1 MQSKKITAL
10 LLSLSITASLATIP
24 SYKVSASTENTEITT
39 TSESVVEN
47 SETESQQENVTNTEA
62 QTEEVQ
68 ADTSN
73 GTEQG
78 TVQEG
83 TGSSNTEETTEET
96 TNNTPEHIDL
106 ANIKVDKSVVTLGGS
121 VKIEVEF
128 IQDVNEATVT
138 YKTPSGSFVDVK
150 LNKVALN
157 KFEGEVK
164 IENDSN
170 LVGNWDIH
178 VISMIKASG
187 FNESGDRS
195 KYPILS
201 NASFKVEKDIL
212 SPVMENFYISDTVL
226 FLNEEFEIRATVKD
240 NVQVNKVIVVL
251 QSPVTKEN
259 YAMELTPSDLNN
271 SEFLATLYFNEGLDY
286 GTWKVIGVYVEDGAG
301 NYTEYLNDGNQVSPL
316 LKNAKLE
323 LVKDVKAG
331 WNNINGTW
339 YFYDGNTTTGL
350 TQHRGWLAN
359 GGKWYY
365 MNNFGQ
371 MQAGWVNDNNKWYFM
386 DGNGAMKTGWL
397 QNGGKWYLLS
407 SSGERK
413 IGWVQNGGMWY
424 YFANNGQMHAGWLLL
439 NGQWYLLDGS
449 GAMRTGWVQSG
460 GKWYFLYGSGQMAK
474 STTIGGYK
482 LDASGAWIK

>member
-1 MQSKKITAL
+1 
-10 LLSLSITASLATIP
+10 SLSITASLATIP
-24 SYKVSASTENTEITT
+24 SYKVSASTENTEIIT
-39 TSESVVEN
+39 TSEVVVEN
-47 SETESQQENVTNTEA
+47 PQTEGQQENVTNTEE

-73 GTEQG
+73 GAEQG

-83 TGSSNTEETTEET
+83 TGSSNTEETNET
-96 TNNTPEHIDL
+96 NTVPQKYFSILDVKIDKTV
-106 ANIKVDKSVVTLGGS
+106 ANLGES
-121 VKIEVEF
+121 VKVEF
-128 IQDVNEATVT
+128 DVFIPEGKVVSEFKANYKMPSGTTHTIILNQVSPNKFQGEVSIPYGIDYVGTWILDTIKCDFVNDMGDYGGAYLYPKLVNGNFVAENPD
-138 YKTPSGSFVDVK
+138 KTP
-150 LNKVALN
+150 
-157 KFEGEVK
+157 
-164 IENDSN
+164 
-170 LVGNWDIH
+170 
-178 VISMIKASG
+178 
-187 FNESGDRS
+187 
-195 KYPILS
+195 
-201 NASFKVEKDIL
+201 
-212 SPVMENFYISDTVL
+212 PVMENFYISDTVL
-226 FLNEEFEIRATVKD
+226 FLNEDFEIRATVKD

-259 YAMELTPSDLNN
+259 YAMELAPSDLNN
-271 SEFLATLYFNEGLDY
+271 GEFLATLYFNEGLDY

-339 YFYDGNTTTGL
+339 YFYNGNIAIGL

-371 MQAGWVNDNNKWYFM
+371 MQTGWVNDNNKWYFM
-386 DGNGAMKTGWL
+386 DGSGAMKTGWL
-397 QNGGKWYLLS
+397 QNGGKWYLLN

-413 IGWVQNGGMWY
+413 IGWVQNGGKWY

-449 GAMRTGWVQSG
+449 GAMRTGWVQSS
-460 GKWYFLYGSGQMAK
+460 GKWYYLYGSGQMAK